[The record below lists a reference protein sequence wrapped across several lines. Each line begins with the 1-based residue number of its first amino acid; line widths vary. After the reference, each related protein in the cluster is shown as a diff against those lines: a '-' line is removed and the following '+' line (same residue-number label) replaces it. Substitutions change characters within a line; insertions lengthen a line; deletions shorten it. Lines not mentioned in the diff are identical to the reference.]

1 MNIVGVKAR
10 LQQIWNKH
18 VDFFFRSL
26 KMKVTRQGAGEVNG
40 LAVKSTGILP
50 DHQRLIPSTNMVT
63 HNSL

>member
-50 DHQRLIPSTNMVT
+50 DHQR
-63 HNSL
+63 

>member
-18 VDFFFRSL
+18 VDFFRSL

-40 LAVKSTGILP
+40 LAVKRTGILP
-50 DHQRLIPSTNMVT
+50 DHQR
-63 HNSL
+63 SLYESPTW